1 MSRVGSSN
9 FSPLEID
16 VMLTLIEE
24 RLPFGQEEYEDLASE
39 FNKRMRL
46 LVNGGNVIVRSGE
59 SLKNKFK
66 GLKNEQ
72 NQFK

>member
-1 MSRVGSSN
+1 MSRVVGSSN

-24 RLPFGQEEYEDLASE
+24 RLPFGQEEEYEDLASE

-46 LVNGGNVIVRSGE
+46 LVNGGNVIVRSIW
-59 SLKNKFK
+59 
-66 GLKNEQ
+66 
-72 NQFK
+72 